1 MSTELSRVMS
11 TTEIEFTWAELIVQ
25 KRGIEQQ
32 VSQLE
37 KQIGELE
44 ANDEKLPSLKDNL
57 KDAHE
62 AITAISKKI
71 EDNFPLF
78 MKGLSKPL
86 GIPQELNVKVEEK
99 PLIHNTEDI
108 FSNSPVTLES
118 SSSDNNS
125 STVHINRMAKLPKPP
140 HFKRGDNFIRWT
152 KRFKE
157 HISLSGQLQGTDIST
172 YMLSHVNCES
182 TWDRLHRLVL
192 STQEKC
198 NVDLLIKRYTEEM
211 FPPTQSWTIRTEL
224 MAQKQ
229 SSTETVQE
237 FCSRIEELASKAGY
251 VSEIEKEQSCL
262 QVLIIGAR
270 DTSVKTK
277 LYESQLTS
285 YGEAVKLAVNTERI
299 AEVAGGNS
307 TSFTSSHDQ
316 IFALNQGQESHID
329 RPNNRNFEQRHTQF
343 TQHRPQTQYNGHRGS
358 TNSHT
363 PWTANVVSNRFRGGM
378 SNYNLGGNNVRS
390 ERPNSSAPTNQRYH
404 TSRTVNCWFCGR
416 VGHYQRDCYQRNS
429 ARGMYRPFGD
439 RFGRDRDHNPHIR
452 TNHNASLNL
461 RGAARM

>member
-1 MSTELSRVMS
+1 MS

-25 KRGIEQQ
+25 KRGIEEQ
-32 VSQLE
+32 VRQLE

-44 ANDEKLPSLKDNL
+44 ADDEKLPSLKGKL
-57 KDAHE
+57 KDARE
-62 AITAISKKI
+62 TITAISKKI

-86 GIPQELNVKVEEK
+86 GTPQELNVKEEEK
-99 PLIHNTEDI
+99 PLIHNTGDI

-118 SSSDNNS
+118 SSSENNS
-125 STVHINRMAKLPKPP
+125 STLHINRMAKLPKPP

-157 HISLSGQLQGTDIST
+157 HLSLSGQLQGTDIST

-192 STQEKC
+192 DTHERC

-251 VSEIEKEQSCL
+251 ASETEKEQGCL

-299 AEVAGGNS
+299 AEVAGGNN
-307 TSFTSSHDQ
+307 TSFTPSHDQ
-316 IFALNQGQESHID
+316 IFALNQGHGSHND
-329 RPNNRNFEQRHTQF
+329 RPNNRSFEQRRTHF
-343 TQHRPQTQYNGHRGS
+343 SQHRPQAHNGHRGS
-358 TNSHT
+358 MNSYT

-378 SNYNLGGNNVRS
+378 SNYNSGGNHVRS
-390 ERPNSSAPTNQRYH
+390 ERAHSNAPINQRPH

-416 VGHYQRDCYQRNS
+416 AGHYQRDCYQRNS
-429 ARGMYRPFGD
+429 ARGTYRSLGD
-439 RFGRDRDHNPHIR
+439 RFGQNRDHNSQIR
-452 TNHNASLNL
+452 PNNNASLNL

>member
-1 MSTELSRVMS
+1 MS

-25 KRGIEQQ
+25 KRGIEEQI
-32 VSQLE
+32 SQLE

-44 ANDEKLPSLKDNL
+44 ADDENLPSLKGKL
-57 KDAHE
+57 KDARE
-62 AITAISKKI
+62 TITAISKKI

-86 GIPQELNVKVEEK
+86 GTPQELNVKEEEK
-99 PLIHNTEDI
+99 PLIHNTGDI

-118 SSSDNNS
+118 SSSENNS
-125 STVHINRMAKLPKPP
+125 STLHINRMAKLPKPP

-157 HISLSGQLQGTDIST
+157 HLSLSGQLQGTDIST

-192 STQEKC
+192 GAQERC

-251 VSEIEKEQSCL
+251 ASETEKEQGCL

-299 AEVAGGNS
+299 AEVAGGSN
-307 TSFTSSHDQ
+307 TSFTPSHDQ
-316 IFALNQGQESHID
+316 IFALNQGHGSHND
-329 RPNNRNFEQRHTQF
+329 RPYNQSFEQRRTRF
-343 TQHRPQTQYNGHRGS
+343 SQHRPQTHNGHRGS
-358 TNSHT
+358 MNSYT

-378 SNYNLGGNNVRS
+378 SNYNSGGNHVRS
-390 ERPNSSAPTNQRYH
+390 ERPHNAPINQRPH

-416 VGHYQRDCYQRNS
+416 PGHYQRDCYQRNS
-429 ARGMYRPFGD
+429 ARGTYRSLGD
-439 RFGRDRDHNPHIR
+439 RFGQNRDHNSQIR
-452 TNHNASLNL
+452 PNNNASLNL